1 MKGASL
7 QRPSLP
13 LLATLL
19 GTVVLS
25 ACGPDFDPYYRL
37 TSLRV
42 LAIRSEPAA
51 PAPGQDASF
60 DALVF
65 SPETGFAPDPA
76 LTYEW
81 SWCPF
86 PGPAEQGYPC
96 LVTEAEVAMWSAVT
110 GAIPSFSLGAQP
122 IAQLPHVIDPALLGQ
137 LCRGNPAIPVLLEC
151 ERGFP
156 IQIRLKVTSAND
168 SVDAVRTVPFR
179 FDVTTM
185 SPNANPAPTAF
196 AAVVNG
202 VEQPLA
208 DDAPPTLP
216 RDRNT
221 TLRVQLSE
229 ADAEPFTNPD
239 GTASRERL
247 TFAWFVE
254 AGGVDERR
262 TGPFPVDPQVAARFP
277 DYTPLENTW
286 NPPPVAKFMRAVARA
301 AAVVRDDRGGVGW
314 VTGTALLGTSP

>member
-1 MKGASL
+1 MSRFGSL
-7 QRPSLP
+7 AA
-13 LLATLL
+13 LLCAA
-19 GTVVLS
+19 VVLP

-51 PAPGQDASF
+51 PAPGENATF

-96 LVTEAEVAMWSAVT
+96 LVTEAEVAMWAAVT
-110 GAIPSFSLGAQP
+110 GTIPSFALGAQP
-122 IAQLPHVIDPALLGQ
+122 VAQLAHVIDPALLGQ
-137 LCRGNPAIPVLLEC
+137 LCLGNPAIPISLDC

-156 IQIRLKVTSAND
+156 IQVRLKVTSATD
-168 SVDAVRTVPFR
+168 SIDAVRTVPFR

-185 SPNANPAPTAF
+185 EPNANPSPTGF
-196 AAVVNG
+196 SAVLNG
-202 VEQPLA
+202 LDQPLA

-216 RDRNT
+216 RARNT
-221 TLRVQLSE
+221 TLRVRFAEEGAE
-229 ADAEPFTNPD
+229 AFTNAD
-239 GTASRERL
+239 GTAARERV

-254 AGGVDERR
+254 AGGIDERR

-286 NPPPVAKFMRAVARA
+286 NPPPVAKFAREVARA
-301 AAVVRDDRGGVGW
+301 AAVARDDRGGVGW
-314 VTGTALLGTSP
+314 VTGTAALGAAAP